1 MRFDVFGMHNL
12 NHIPAGK
19 EESYRI
25 PTLNIFQ
32 RYIAEAVITGFARTH
47 GKELL
52 EVSQIERIEI
62 LIKVAGLVNNLV
74 DLIDDADSCQCLV
87 NNAFVDKRLDKK

>member
-1 MRFDVFGMHNL
+1 MHNL
-12 NHIPAGK
+12 NHIPASK
-19 EESYRI
+19 QESYRI

-52 EVSQIERIEI
+52 EVS
-62 LIKVAGLVNNLV
+62 
-74 DLIDDADSCQCLV
+74 
-87 NNAFVDKRLDKK
+87 